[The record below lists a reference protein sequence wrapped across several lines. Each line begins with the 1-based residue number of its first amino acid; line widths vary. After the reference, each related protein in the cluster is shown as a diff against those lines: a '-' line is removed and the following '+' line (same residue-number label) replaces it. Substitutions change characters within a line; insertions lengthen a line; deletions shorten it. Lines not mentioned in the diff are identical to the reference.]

1 MKLKDKVLRPIIAVS
16 VISILAVLITVVIVF
31 SMYVD
36 DSIKGQMDIVGKS
49 LANQIEQ
56 LVTQSE
62 GCARL
67 VSKEAD
73 LIEAIQSRD
82 EDAILLIANKL
93 QDENGVRQMVIT
105 DASGT
110 VLVRTNDSTK
120 KGDNISEQPNIAK
133 ALSGTTV
140 TSFEK
145 GSDFAMAICTG
156 VPVYNKQGEAIGA
169 ICTAYP
175 LDEEIFVDRCK
186 DIYGAEIT
194 IFSGGERVATTVV
207 NSNGSKAVGT
217 MAADNIIKTVIEQGE
232 SYLGR
237 AKILKKEAFV
247 KYQPLLS
254 ADGSVSGMIFN
265 GQLTDVKVTMVI
277 RFLLQ
282 GLLVGVVL
290 IGIGIYVGLRSSDK
304 IVKPIYE
311 MVGAANRIAIGD
323 VDLQLDIKTGD
334 EIEDLA
340 EAFNQM
346 IDASQM
352 QADIIKT
359 IANGDFS
366 IDVELRSQHDV
377 VGEALQTMLDTN
389 NEVYKKI
396 YEVAEQVASGA
407 EQVEAGALVLA
418 ESTAEQSVS
427 VEKLLVSVEQV
438 SERTSES
445 ALTAGEAAQ
454 IGAEIETRAEGGM
467 GQMDRMISA
476 VKEINQA
483 SSGISNVIKVIQDI
497 AAQTNLLSLNAAVEA
512 ARAGQQGKG
521 FAVVAEEVR
530 ILASK
535 SSDAVK
541 DSQTLINNTM
551 EKAQIGSKIAEE
563 TAQSLVKIIDS
574 ISESTVMIGDIAS
587 NAGQQAESI
596 KSINISVTSV
606 VEAVHS
612 VSALVEETAAS
623 SEQMNS
629 NAHLLREL
637 MGQFILRA

>member
-1 MKLKDKVLRPIIAVS
+1 MVLNQQT
-16 VISILAVLITVVIVF
+16 LITVVIVF

-36 DSIKGQMDIVGKS
+36 DSIKGQMDIVGKA
-49 LANQIEQ
+49 LACQIEQ
-56 LVTQSE
+56 LINQSE
-62 GCARL
+62 LGTRSA
-67 VSKEAD
+67 SKDPD
-73 LIEAIQSRD
+73 LIDAVQSKD
-82 EDAILLIANKL
+82 VDSVLLIANKL
-93 QDENGVRQMVIT
+93 QHENGVKQMVIT
-105 DASGT
+105 DANGT
-110 VLVRTNDSTK
+110 VLVRTNDVTNN
-120 KGDNISEQPNIAK
+120 GDSISEQPNIAK

-145 GSDFAMAICTG
+145 SSEFAMAICTG
-156 VPVYNKQGEAIGA
+156 APIYSKQGEVIGA
-169 ICTAYP
+169 ISTAYR
-175 LDEEIFVDRCK
+175 LDEEAFVDKCK
-186 DIYGAEIT
+186 DIYDAEIT

-207 NSNGSKAVGT
+207 DGDGMRTIGT
-217 MAADNIIKTVIEQGE
+217 MAADNVIKTVIEQGD
-232 SYLGR
+232 SFLGK
-237 AKILKKEAFV
+237 AKILEKEAFV

-265 GQLTDVKVTMVI
+265 GQHTDVKNTVVI

-282 GLLVGVVL
+282 SLLVGAVL
-290 IGIGIYVGLRSSDK
+290 IGIGIYAGLRSSNK
-304 IVKPIYE
+304 IVRPIYE
-311 MVGAANRIAIGD
+311 MVGVANRIAIGD
-323 VDLQLDIKTGD
+323 VDLQLDINTGD

-340 EAFNQM
+340 EAFNKM
-346 IDASQM
+346 IDATQK

-359 IANGDFS
+359 IAGGDFS
-366 IDVELRSQHDV
+366 VDVELRSQHDV

-396 YEVAEQVASGA
+396 YEVADQVASGA
-407 EQVEAGALVLA
+407 EQVEEGALVLA
-418 ESTAEQSVS
+418 ESTAEQSLS
-427 VEKLLVSVEQV
+427 VEKLLVSVEQI
-438 SERTSES
+438 SKRTSQS
-445 ALTAGEAAQ
+445 AQAAGEAVQ
-454 IGAEIETRAEGGM
+454 IGSEIETRAEGGM
-467 GQMDRMISA
+467 GQMDRMIVA

-535 SSDAVK
+535 SSEAVK
-541 DSQTLINNTM
+541 DSQTLINDTM
-551 EKAQIGSKIAEE
+551 EKAQIGSRIAEE
-563 TAQSLVKIIDS
+563 TAQALVKIIDS
-574 ISESTVMIGDIAS
+574 ISDSTVMIDDIAS
-587 NAGQQAESI
+587 SADQQEESI

-637 MGQFILRA
+637 VGQFTLRA